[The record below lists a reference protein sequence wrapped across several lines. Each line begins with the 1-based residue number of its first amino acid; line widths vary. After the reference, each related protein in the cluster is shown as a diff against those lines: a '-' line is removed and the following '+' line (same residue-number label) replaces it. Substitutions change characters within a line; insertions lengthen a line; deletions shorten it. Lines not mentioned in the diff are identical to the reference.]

1 MYFPPYKIM
10 FSSFPSRPSLNV
22 FLFWIIDRRV
32 WISLGELWSGPFK
45 LRRMKGQHIYNLA
58 CPRRRAM
65 RWGRIF
71 FNYNFTVIQWEM
83 SRQESCAGMRH
94 DKSVCPGSAL
104 VSNLSRRSAAR
115 YLSYFNKE
123 ISWRNFNCMRLGES
137 QCALMRKVKPAFLL
151 PLSSCFEFSRI
162 NTKWFGLQWRSFFA
176 HLFERCRF

>member
-1 MYFPPYKIM
+1 MC
-10 FSSFPSRPSLNV
+10 SSFPSRPSLNV
-22 FLFWIIDRRV
+22 FLFWIIDQQGVNIIRRA
-32 WISLGELWSGPFK
+32 SAAFRFGPFK
-45 LRRMKGQHIYNLA
+45 LNRMKGQHIYNLA
-58 CPRRRAM
+58 CPGRRALC
-65 RWGRIF
+65 WGRIF
-71 FNYNFTVIQWEM
+71 FNYNFTVIRWEM

-104 VSNLSRRSAAR
+104 VSNLSPHSAAC

-162 NTKWFGLQWRSFFA
+162 NTKWFGLQWHSFFA